1 MEKINFTLLIAILT
15 LLLLLNLIFTF
26 FTWWNSRDQKAVRLA
41 KKLIKYGGQS
51 ITDGDITVSIEK
63 NSNNYN
69 STQNYK
75 KEIDNQKINREDFGD
90 RHNKI

>member
-1 MEKINFTLLIAILT
+1 MEKLNFTLIIAILT

-26 FTWWNSRDQKAVRLA
+26 FTWWNSQDQKAVRLA
-41 KKLIKYGGQS
+41 KKLMKYGGQS

-75 KEIDNQKINREDFGD
+75 EELK
-90 RHNKI
+90 

>member
-1 MEKINFTLLIAILT
+1 MEKLNFTLLIAILT

-41 KKLIKYGGQS
+41 KKLIKYGGKS

-63 NSNNYN
+63 KSNNYN

-75 KEIDNQKINREDFGD
+75 KEIDTQKMNREDFGD